1 MSAHR
6 LTSHVLYSDPF
17 TEFSGTP
24 QLEYDTIEIALS
36 HLLEAR
42 WQLFET
48 VNQAQG
54 IPEQDISE
62 QGIPEQGI
70 PEQDPNYGVY
80 KHTTAD
86 THVPAP
92 YQHRQANLR
101 GNVMLSWRSSNSY
114 LEHALAELA
123 EQPLEHQA
131 INLNTLLNNIIDTL
145 DSNTHTNLFG
155 VDIGLATTLPVV
167 TAPLQLLH
175 WIFSELLITS
185 WFNSLPV
192 GLATSYTSPQV
203 SLQEIATIAISCLD
217 ADDAWHI
224 TVSSD
229 HHHTSLVTAS
239 LTQLKGALQQ
249 FGGDVYVASEDDAL
263 LQTVVLPKHP
273 RVSH

>member
-6 LTSHVLYSDPF
+6 LTSHVLYSDLF

-24 QLEYDTIEIALS
+24 QPEYDTIEIALS

-42 WQLFET
+42 WQLFDT
-48 VNQAQG
+48 VNQALNQAQG
-54 IPEQDISE
+54 IPKQGILE
-62 QGIPEQGI
+62 QGILEQSA
-70 PEQDPNYGVY
+70 PDYGVY
-80 KHTTAD
+80 KHATAD
-86 THVPAP
+86 THVSAP
-92 YQHRQANLR
+92 CQHKQANVR

-123 EQPLEHQA
+123 EQPLEHQT
-131 INLNTLLNNIIDTL
+131 INLNTLMNDIIDTL
-145 DSNTHTNLFG
+145 DGNTHTNLLG

-185 WFNSLPV
+185 WFNSLPATF
-192 GLATSYTSPQV
+192 ATSHTSPQV
-203 SLQEIATIAISCLD
+203 SLQEIATIAVSCLD

-249 FGGDVYVASEDDAL
+249 FGGDVYIASEDDAL

>member
-17 TEFSGTP
+17 TEFSDTP

-92 YQHRQANLR
+92 CQHRQANLR

-249 FGGDVYVASEDDAL
+249 FGGDVCVASEDDAL